1 MDENTTENM
10 SLRMKDTTTRGK
22 SQRTDDLSCLAA
34 ASALAG
40 RQQVVRHRTM
50 RQLHYDV
57 HRRPVERDAVEVNNV
72 RVAQLGEN
80 SALVAKFG
88 RGIFVFGRHHQAL
101 SVGAQA
107 GLWRRF
113 QAGGC
118 WLLAGGNLAFAHQQA
133 RFPGSQAGPRSV
145 SRAPG
150 LGPIRLP
157 GRITGQLRWAL

>member
-1 MDENTTENM
+1 MDENTTENI
-10 SLRMKDTTTRGK
+10 SLRMNDTTTRGK

-88 RGIFVFGRHHQAL
+88 RGIFVFGRHHQAHQL
-101 SVGAQA
+101 FDGHWLRTFQYKLFSQSV
-107 GLWRRF
+107 RIF
-113 QAGGC
+113 QC
-118 WLLAGGNLAFAHQQA
+118 KIDV
-133 RFPGSQAGPRSV
+133 SQ
-145 SRAPG
+145 
-150 LGPIRLP
+150 
-157 GRITGQLRWAL
+157 

>member
-1 MDENTTENM
+1 MRYGCYGDEKQWPVLGVYQNLGDVSKTG
-10 SLRMKDTTTRGK
+10 RACTRK
-22 SQRTDDLSCLAA
+22 IFECLTRTRKIILK
-34 ASALAG
+34 
-40 RQQVVRHRTM
+40 
-50 RQLHYDV
+50 
-57 HRRPVERDAVEVNNV
+57 N
-72 RVAQLGEN
+72 
-80 SALVAKFG
+80 G
-88 RGIFVFGRHHQAL
+88 RGMAVASQKNIYKNIEKIEKIEFETATCQNIKDVGEDKL